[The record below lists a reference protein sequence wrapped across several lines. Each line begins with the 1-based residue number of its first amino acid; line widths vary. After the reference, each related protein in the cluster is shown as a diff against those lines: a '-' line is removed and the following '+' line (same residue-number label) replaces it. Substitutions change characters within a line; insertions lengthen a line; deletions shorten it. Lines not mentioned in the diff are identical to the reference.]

1 MDCSCSPDVGD
12 CPRCHP
18 EMWIQKGGSFASW
31 IPKGASPFDP
41 AQLNPFRVKGGRIG
55 RMGGVKGARSFG
67 VKGARSFGVKGVYP
81 FSRKA
86 NRPFRRQVMTRKKR
100 TY

>member
-31 IPKGASPFDP
+31 IPKGASPW
-41 AQLNPFRVKGGRIG
+41 ARAESRGGVEGVYPFRVKGGRIG
-55 RMGGVKGARSFG
+55 RMGGVKGARPFS
-67 VKGARSFGVKGVYP
+67 P

-86 NRPFRRQVMTRKKR
+86 NKPSRRQVMTRKKR
-100 TY
+100 T